1 MGVWGLKSVSCGSGS
16 GTGSGT
22 DSGTGSGT
30 ACSVNEGEYIAAGN
44 NTPGGASLKSKGP
57 LDCAQKCLNDSEC
70 KAWTLN
76 VKSNKCWLKNTSTSS
91 RGSNKNWVWGLKS
104 VSCGSGSG
112 TGSGTDSGTGS
123 GTA

>member
-44 NTPGGASLKSKGP
+44 NTPGGTSLKSKGP

-112 TGSGTDSGTGS
+112 TASP
-123 GTA
+123 